1 MNHEAVLLESRTMR
15 GSLADRTEALD
26 KVRALRLLPDGV
38 HVTTLMVADYFE
50 VDEEAVNSVV
60 RRHRAE
66 LQDSGM
72 ARLTGS
78 DLQSFLVV
86 NMTTRKSPG
95 RGLLV
100 FPRRAVL
107 NVAMLLRDSEV
118 ARQVRRQLLDL
129 AEAPAAWPEAMVTET
144 AERAAAGARAEL
156 AELREAYVRLVR
168 QLEAERALVAAM
180 SVRLADTVGEVRTL
194 GGRVDMLCALSGS
207 PGPGRRRHPGP
218 GPGRR

>member
-15 GSLADRTEALD
+15 GSLVERTEVLD

-38 HVTTLMVADYFE
+38 HVTRSMVATYFE
-50 VDEEAVNSVV
+50 VDEEAVRTLV
-60 RRHRAE
+60 RRHREE
-66 LQDSGM
+66 LTDSGM
-72 ARLTGS
+72 ALLKGA
-78 DLQSFLVV
+78 DLQDFLGV
-86 NMTTRKSPG
+86 NMTPRKSPG

-129 AEAPAAWPEAMVTET
+129 AEAPATWPEAMVAEI
-144 AERAAAGARAEL
+144 AERAAAGTRAEL
-156 AELREAYVRLVR
+156 AELREAYTRLVR
-168 QLEAERALVAAM
+168 RLETERALVAAM

-194 GGRVDMLCALSGS
+194 GGRMDMLCALSGA
-207 PGPGRRRHPGP
+207 PGPGRRRHPGS
-218 GPGRR
+218 GRR